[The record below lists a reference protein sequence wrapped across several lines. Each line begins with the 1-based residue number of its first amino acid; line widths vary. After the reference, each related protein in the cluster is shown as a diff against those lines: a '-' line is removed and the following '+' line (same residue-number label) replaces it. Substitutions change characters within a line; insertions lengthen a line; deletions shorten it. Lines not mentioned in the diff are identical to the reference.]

1 MKLKPAGY
9 VRKYALEHLSNRQ
22 NHTTIDSYPRT
33 DDDIALYTAPDVNWP
48 ENEEFYNL
56 MQAYRHA
63 PMEDQKAVVDAYE
76 AVKEYLRG
84 LH

>member
-1 MKLKPAGY
+1 MEILELKQALD
-9 VRKYALEHLSNRQ
+9 VFYAVAREATEKKML
-22 NHTTIDSYPRT
+22 D
-33 DDDIALYTAPDVNWP
+33 WP
-48 ENEEFYNL
+48 ESEEFYNL

-63 PMEDQKAVVDAYE
+63 PMENQQAVVEAYK

>member
-1 MKLKPAGY
+1 LGWDCGPSYSYLGADVMK
-9 VRKYALEHLSNRQ
+9 Q
-22 NHTTIDSYPRT
+22 NDRSITKEWLDYF
-33 DDDIALYTAPDVNWP
+33 DWP
-48 ENEEFYNL
+48 ESEEFYNL